1 MDGRCNINWALYH
14 PDANGMWTPLGAFL
28 VRVAYVVVFFPALDV
43 TSVYPLNVMVSRS
56 RPQRLDKP
64 FIKGY
69 LFIHSLLCFV
79 SVFHII
85 EGFNDWGGW
94 GYDDF
99 IPGEVTETAPSG
111 DETT

>member
-14 PDANGMWTPLGAFL
+14 PDANGMWTPPGAFL
-28 VRVAYVVVFFPALDV
+28 GRAAYVVVFFPALDV

-79 SVFHII
+79 SVFHMILFVCFFL
-85 EGFNDWGGW
+85 EGGGS
-94 GYDDF
+94 YYSS
-99 IPGEVTETAPSG
+99 PGG
-111 DETT
+111 DLMNGLSSP